1 MIIGVDL
8 FILAAWNKLEDVDGL
23 PLTTPSTMRLPFI
36 RDRSVGNQTAYSEDD
51 HVNSVAPGT
60 SSGWEEP
67 KRTKRNYCNAM
78 IWNSLKSSE
87 NHVKYWGQSNTV
99 HGLVLDRSCSRW
111 QISSKL
117 TNSQFNMFKHVLV
130 KTTKLTMLV
139 GPGLLWVR
147 SYSDVAWCCYIPNT
161 FTKHSDARQWKP
173 SKFEQLS
180 DIHKERVLKNA
191 VGVSK
196 HDDHHWCHWGGS
208 MIYSS

>member
-1 MIIGVDL
+1 MDYHWLPQAPCVCRS
-8 FILAAWNKLEDVDGL
+8 FATEVLETKPPTVRMTMSTLLHQERLQDGRNQSG
-23 PLTTPSTMRLPFI
+23 PRGTTAMP
-36 RDRSVGNQTAYSEDD
+36 
-51 HVNSVAPGT
+51 
-60 SSGWEEP
+60 SSGTHWKHLKTIETIEH
-67 KRTKRNYCNAM
+67 NQIACLALYL
-78 IWNSLKSSE
+78 ISLVAVDKQVQNWQTLSS
-87 NHVKYWGQSNTV
+87 T
-99 HGLVLDRSCSRW
+99 CS
-111 QISSKL
+111 STSMSKL
-117 TNSQFNMFKHVLV
+117 LS
-130 KTTKLTMLV
+130 LTMLV

>member
-8 FILAAWNKLEDVDGL
+8 FILAAWNKLEDVDRL

-36 RDRSVGNQTAYSEDD
+36 HDRNVGNQTAYSEHD

-67 KRTKRNYCNAM
+67 KRTKRNCNAM
-78 IWNSLKSSE
+78 IWNSLKTSE
-87 NHVKYWGQSNTV
+87 NHLKYWAQSHTM

-130 KTTKLTMLV
+130 KTTELTMLV
-139 GPGLLWVR
+139 GSGLLWVR
-147 SYSDVAWCCYIPNT
+147 SYSDVAWCCYMQNT
-161 FTKHSDARQWKP
+161 FTKHSDAWCMP
-173 SKFEQLS
+173 VEAEQIWTTVRHTQRKS
-180 DIHKERVLKNA
+180 PEERRR
-191 VGVSK
+191 GIQTR
-196 HDDHHWCHWGGS
+196 G
-208 MIYSS
+208 